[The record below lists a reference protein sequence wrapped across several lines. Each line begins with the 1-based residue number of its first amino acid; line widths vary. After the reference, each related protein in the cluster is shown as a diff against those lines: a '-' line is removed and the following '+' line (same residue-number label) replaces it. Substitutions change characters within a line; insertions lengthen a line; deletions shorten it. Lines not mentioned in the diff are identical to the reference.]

1 MGSTYSTTDFSG
13 AIPILLPH
21 PFKKGLRLWWRGNP
35 RVIGST
41 RESIRELQAFAVGCP
56 KCLHGEVIPG
66 TFGGA
71 ALNHIPADNVTE
83 RCPDE
88 DV

>member
-1 MGSTYSTTDFSG
+1 MVV
-13 AIPILLPH
+13 L
-21 PFKKGLRLWWRGNP
+21 
-35 RVIGST
+35 VIGST
-41 RESIRELQAFAVGCP
+41 GEGIRELQAFAVGCA

-66 TFGGA
+66 TIGGA

-83 RCPDE
+83 RCPYE